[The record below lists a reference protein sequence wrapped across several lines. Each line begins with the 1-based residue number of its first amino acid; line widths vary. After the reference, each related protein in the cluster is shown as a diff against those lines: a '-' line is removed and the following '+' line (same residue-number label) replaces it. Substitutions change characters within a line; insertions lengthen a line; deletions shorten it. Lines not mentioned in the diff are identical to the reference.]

1 MSRTA
6 LLGAFVCVAAGL
18 SGCAAPARVI
28 KQDQNQVVVAVPDN
42 TNVWPFYYQDA
53 AKEEAAKHIS
63 GPVLMGSTQVKVGE
77 QMTNTQDVTR
87 RNLGGQENKPRTGEV
102 VTSSNTTTVSD
113 KFEYHLYFQSA
124 APFRVSNGGTP
135 GMSPP
140 IPGGSPVVPA
150 GGIPPRGAPAGAD
163 LGQSPFG
170 TPSPSGATSLP
181 TTPLT
186 GPGR

>member
-28 KQDQNQVVVAVPDN
+28 QQDKNMVVVAVPDN
-42 TNVWPFYYQDA
+42 TNTWPFYYQDA

-63 GPVLMGSTQVKVGE
+63 SPVLMGSNQVKVGE
-77 QMTNTQDVTR
+77 QTTNTQDVTR
-87 RNLGGQENKPRTGEV
+87 RNLGGQDNKTRTGEV
-102 VTSSNTTTVSD
+102 VTSSNTSTVSD
-113 KFEYHLYFQSA
+113 KYEYHLYFQSA
-124 APFRVSNGGTP
+124 APFRMNGTTP

-140 IPGGSPVVPA
+140 IPGGSPVIPA
-150 GGIPPRGAPAGAD
+150 GGIAPRGAPAGPD
-163 LGQSPFG
+163 IGQSPFG
-170 TPSPSGATSLP
+170 NLSPAGATSLP